1 MGASRSIES
10 FAASCRMA
18 AAVNCFVTE
27 PISKMASFGIGTSNS
42 RLACP

>member
-10 FAASCRMA
+10 FAASCRM